1 MSSLLPSYK
10 VELSIPTLT
19 SKSDLGRIRRVIR
32 EAVVGQWPGHSSDHA
47 STTPVTPGA
56 PAAALQQPP
65 RTPMPPPSVQLSL
78 VTKTAHVSWNSSGS
92 EKSQAYPATVQRLLR
107 AMNGIGFPVQA
118 MKHDPKV
125 NGGAV
130 ERMMET
136 IPSPMSETA
145 SPVAITTPQP
155 QRSHG
160 NRRQSSPKSTPLT
173 AATLTPHASTAV
185 ATSARVESPLKQ
197 SKTPRSSKNRAL
209 PRSRAST
216 QTPAA
221 FTKDHS
227 TPTQHPLQFR
237 LDVEVDGMTCSV
249 CSQAILSAL
258 EQNLDPTTRQS
269 LVKPPAISLTTDTLT
284 VVYQGQQ
291 SLTQEITQC
300 IQDIGYSVANVTLTP
315 LGNHEKNPAAD
326 QSFMDATSSP
336 ILVAGQLFAATPRV
350 LDVGGNDDQLPTGDD
365 ETCST
370 SSVPLPRWVQCIAT
384 CASFGVYRSRPGR
397 PAVASDDDDQDPLM
411 QRWTRI
417 RQRQD
422 RKVAER
428 RNALVA
434 SGVGTIPIWI
444 LTMVLPNLATTRPWS
459 DYLMHHAIT
468 WHVFHHSG
476 HASYQAVILLVLAT
490 MVQFGAGFEFYRGA
504 YYSIKSRHWN
514 MDVLVALGTSASYLY
529 AILGVVRGE
538 AHGAHF
544 FESAVTLISFIL
556 LGKWMQ
562 ALAIRRTNNALTL
575 LMKLQ
580 SPTAIL
586 VTPLES
592 TTEHAAESSKTAR
605 VPGSVTTDAT
615 VDEGTE
621 WLSSASSAA
630 HEGVDDHRLVRAGNE
645 PVFSPYLKE
654 DLDEND
660 DPGFSLG
667 RNLPGVKNDRW
678 LNLRRFEEKL
688 VPIRQVKTGDI
699 VKVVLGASVPAD
711 GVIISGEMTVDE
723 SMVTG
728 ESLPVL
734 KTTGCTVLGG
744 TICVESSSDPYVKD
758 TLALGDQ
765 PGESIGAAF
774 IRVTGVGSSTALA
787 QIIQLVQDAQSRT
800 VPIQSLADRISG
812 YFVPAVTV
820 ISILTSL
827 VWYALCRASVVPA
840 HWYTDRGEDSLSFS
854 FLFGLACL
862 VISCPCALGLATPT
876 AIMVATAVGARLG

>member
-32 EAVVGQWPGHSSDHA
+32 EAVVGQWPGHGSSHHA
-47 STTPVTPGA
+47 STTPATPSA
-56 PAAALQQPP
+56 PAAALQQQP

-78 VTKTAHVSWNSSGS
+78 VTKTAHVSWSSSGS
-92 EKSQAYPATVQRLLR
+92 EKRQAYPATVQRLLR

-136 IPSPMSETA
+136 IPSPMSEATA
-145 SPVAITTPQP
+145 SPVATTPQP
-155 QRSHG
+155 RRSHG
-160 NRRQSSPKSTPLT
+160 NRRQPSPKSTPLS
-173 AATLTPHASTAV
+173 ATLTPHASTAAV
-185 ATSARVESPLKQ
+185 TTTTRVESPLKQ
-197 SKTPRSSKNRAL
+197 STKTPTSSKNREL
-209 PRSRAST
+209 PRSSESRTVAKDPPAL
-216 QTPAA
+216 TPPR
-221 FTKDHS
+221 
-227 TPTQHPLQFR
+227 PTQFR

-315 LGNHEKNPAAD
+315 LGNHEKTPAAD

-336 ILVAGQLFAATPRV
+336 ILAATPRV
-350 LDVGGNDDQLPTGDD
+350 LDVGDDDQLPTGDD

-384 CASFGVYRSRPGR
+384 CASFGVYRSRPAR
-397 PAVASDDDDQDPLM
+397 PVVASDDDADQDPLM

-422 RKVAER
+422 GKVAER

-434 SGVGTIPIWI
+434 SGVGTVPIWI
-444 LTMVLPNLATTRPWS
+444 LTMVLPNLTATRPWS

-468 WHVFHHSG
+468 WHVFHSG

-592 TTEHAAESSKTAR
+592 TTEHAVESSKTAR
-605 VPGSVTTDAT
+605 VSGSVATDAT

-654 DLDEND
+654 DPDEND
-660 DPGFSLG
+660 DPGCALG

-678 LNLRRFEEKL
+678 LNLLRFEEKL

-744 TICVESSSDPYVKD
+744 TICVESSCGPYDKD
-758 TLALGDQ
+758 SLTLGDQ